1 LSAQVS
7 VDILKVCTEDLT
19 SVPDGRNTTMT
30 WDAYNRRSP
39 VLREV
44 LAVADRRRDI
54 TVDEAFETVP
64 EAKNVFDD
72 TTDLLLDVQMRWFQ
86 RLNGQMELQ
95 LTEGSDDPEQT
106 AIDAWKA
113 AAAAMP
119 GARTLLDTNL
129 RRPEMAKALAH
140 ESRFMA
146 IAAGVPD
153 EHPELEARGRF
164 VVEKARDTVVYDQS
178 GANQANSGLMARL
191 RHALAA

>member
-1 LSAQVS
+1 
-7 VDILKVCTEDLT
+7 
-19 SVPDGRNTTMT
+19 MT
-30 WDAYNRRSP
+30 WDAYNRRTP

-54 TVDEAFETVP
+54 TVDEVIETVP
-64 EAKNVFDD
+64 EAKHVFDD

-86 RLNGQMELQ
+86 RLNGQLELQ
-95 LTEGSDDPEQT
+95 LTEGSDDPEET
-106 AIDAWKA
+106 AISAWKA

-119 GARTLLDTNL
+119 GGRVLLDTNL
-129 RRPEMAKALAH
+129 RRPELAKALAH
-140 ESRFMA
+140 ENRFMA

-164 VVEKARDTVVYDQS
+164 VVEKARDTAVYERS
-178 GANQANSGLMARL
+178 VEGEVTSGLIARL

>member
-1 LSAQVS
+1 
-7 VDILKVCTEDLT
+7 
-19 SVPDGRNTTMT
+19 MT
-30 WDAYNRRSP
+30 WDAYNRRTP

-44 LAVADRRRDI
+44 LAVADQRRDI
-54 TVDEAFETVP
+54 TVEEAFEIVP
-64 EAKNVFDD
+64 EAKTVFDD

-129 RRPEMAKALAH
+129 RRPELAKALAH

-164 VVEKARDTVVYDQS
+164 VVEKARDTVAYDQA
-178 GANQANSGLMARL
+178 GTDQTNSGLMARL

>member
-1 LSAQVS
+1 
-7 VDILKVCTEDLT
+7 
-19 SVPDGRNTTMT
+19 MT
-30 WDAYNRRSP
+30 WDAYNRRTP

-54 TVDEAFETVP
+54 TVEEAIESVP
-64 EAKNVFDD
+64 EAQHVFDD
-72 TTDLLLDVQMRWFQ
+72 ATDLLLDVQMRWFQ
-86 RLNGQMELQ
+86 RLSGQMELQ
-95 LTEGSDDPEQT
+95 LTEGADDPEQT

-140 ESRFMA
+140 ENRFMA

-153 EHPELEARGRF
+153 EHPELESRGHF
-164 VVEKARDTVVYDQS
+164 VVEKARDTADYGQS
-178 GANQANSGLMARL
+178 GEDEANSGLMARL